1 MQKSMELLQRR
12 NKKQNEIIAEQAR
25 AISKLYTA
33 IKLALTLL
41 EELDKSQHYD
51 RGVGEYVEIE
61 AITNI
66 RELLKELK
74 L

>member
-1 MQKSMELLQRR
+1 MELLQHR
-12 NKKQNEIIAEQAR
+12 NERQNFMIAEQLR
-25 AISKLYTA
+25 AISKLHTA
-33 IKLALTLL
+33 LKLALTLL